1 MPDIMQTREANKKL
15 KADLFELKSKY
26 YLLKQELPTIRDL
39 KDVDFSEDVSENKNN
54 FVLIVFL

>member
-26 YLLKQELPTIRDL
+26 YLLKQELPAIRDN
-39 KDVDFSEDVSENKNN
+39 KDIDFSEDVSGIE
-54 FVLIVFL
+54 